1 MISWGGVGTNYMKGC
16 NDDRF
21 ARVLD
26 VFGIDS
32 HALLGKGGESWVFAL
47 DDARI
52 ARINRPNTSRA
63 QVDSR
68 TALLAELGYSI
79 EKVPFGV
86 PVILDT
92 IEIKGHIITIERRL
106 PGRPLIQLLA
116 ESAGEARA
124 VLIRAYLEA
133 AAQIGDLV
141 VRRPWYGDLLHT
153 DTIRT
158 SSYSAYL
165 EKRAAQSLK
174 TAGPKFKNVNP
185 AQLAA
190 ALPEPAQKT
199 LVHLD
204 AYPGNMLAAGREI
217 TAVLDFGA
225 SCIIGDRLLDPLTA
239 AVYLTPSITPTAT
252 EEDSTVAR
260 EWLVARGL
268 ASHYSAVQNWIA
280 AYWSFAADDVSLS
293 DWCRKILVD

>member
-1 MISWGGVGTNYMKGC
+1 MKGC
-16 NDDRF
+16 KDDGL

-26 VFGIDS
+26 AFGIDS
-32 HALLGKGGESWVFAL
+32 HALLGQGSESWVFAL

-52 ARINRPNTSRA
+52 ARINRPGTSRV

-79 EKVPFGV
+79 EKVPFAV

-106 PGRPLIQLLA
+106 PGRPLIQLLG
-116 ESAGEARA
+116 ESAGEALA

-141 VRRPWYGDLLHT
+141 VGRPWYGDLLHT

-158 SSYSAYL
+158 SSYAAYL

-174 TAGPKFKNVNP
+174 
-185 AQLAA
+185 
-190 ALPEPAQKT
+190 
-199 LVHLD
+199 
-204 AYPGNMLAAGREI
+204 AAGWEI
-217 TAVLDFGA
+217 SF
-225 SCIIGDRLLDPLTA
+225 CR
-239 AVYLTPSITPTAT
+239 
-252 EEDSTVAR
+252 STI
-260 EWLVARGL
+260 
-268 ASHYSAVQNWIA
+268 YN
-280 AYWSFAADDVSLS
+280 DKD
-293 DWCRKILVD
+293 